1 MHLFFSFFFI
11 IFLIHIPDFFEK
23 VERRRSNS
31 LSLVV
36 YPFVRK
42 FSHKQKKAFS
52 GRLMMDQDRK
62 ELEMN

>member
-1 MHLFFSFFFI
+1 LKRWRGGGAFPFI
-11 IFLIHIPDFFEK
+11 GG
-23 VERRRSNS
+23 
-31 LSLVV
+31 LSICQ
-36 YPFVRK
+36 K